1 MPNRSMMFV
10 ALALFLSSLFS
21 SSIAG
26 PRVAANGVTRHGAS
40 REVCAEVAKEFL
52 TVFGYKVTGGDLNF
66 VQAET
71 PTRTAYVR
79 CDGILVEV
87 FLADSDV
94 LDIDILNKEAD
105 KIVRSM
111 GDRFLELSKK

>member
-1 MPNRSMMFV
+1 MPNRSMTFV
-10 ALALFLSSLFS
+10 AFALFLSSLFS

-26 PRVAANGVTRHGAS
+26 PRVATIGVTRFDAS

-79 CDGILVEV
+79 CDRILVEL

-105 KIVRSM
+105 KIVSSM